1 MTKRVMTKKFM
12 KETGTDKKTAME
24 YLRLNNW
31 NYGQA
36 KTMYLAPKAINDLTN
51 FISRI
56 DWDEIFAKLG
66 EALQRLTEQL
76 KNAIQSE
83 AFSNTCKAIVE
94 EEARH
99 DNQRS
104 SGSPKDTRINV

>member
-12 KETGTDKKTAME
+12 KETGVDMKTAMK

-36 KTMYLAPKAINDLTN
+36 KTMYLAPAALND
-51 FISRI
+51 FAKFVSSI
-56 DWDEIFAKLG
+56 DWNEIFLRLG
-66 EALQRLTEQL
+66 KCLQSLTEQL

-83 AFSNTCKAIVE
+83 AFLNTCKAIVE
-94 EEARH
+94 EAARH
-99 DNQRS
+99 DDKRS
-104 SGSPKDTRINV
+104 PGSKKNT